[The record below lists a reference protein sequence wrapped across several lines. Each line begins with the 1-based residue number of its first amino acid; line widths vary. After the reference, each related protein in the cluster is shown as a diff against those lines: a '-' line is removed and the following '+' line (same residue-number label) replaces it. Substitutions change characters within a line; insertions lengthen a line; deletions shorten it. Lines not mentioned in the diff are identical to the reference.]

1 MSPRLSIRLAALA
14 LTLGAAAG
22 SAQTPQYRSPAGVAY
37 FSQPD
42 TGGIARAESALARN
56 PRDIDRI
63 IALGLAQSAVR
74 QYREAI
80 QTFSR
85 GLAIAPSNPSLYRWR
100 GHRNLSVR
108 EFDAAERD
116 LAAGSR
122 LDTASYDIWYHL
134 GVLRFV
140 RGDFPGAADAFTRC
154 QQRAPSANELA
165 GATDWLWMSL
175 ARAGRME
182 DARAALSRLSD
193 TVRTTPGQAYAR
205 RIELYRGAI
214 TPDQAF
220 TAADTSDITVA
231 TLAFGVGNWYLVRRD
246 TAAARRWFERA
257 VASGGWPAFG
267 FMAAEADLRRLRE

>member
-1 MSPRLSIRLAALA
+1 MRRAVVVAVLALA
-14 LTLGAAAG
+14 PGVAAVR
-22 SAQTPQYRSPAGVAY
+22 AQTPQYRSPAGVAY
-37 FSQPD
+37 YAQRD
-42 TGGIARAESALARN
+42 TGAVARAESTLAAEPRN
-56 PRDIDRI
+56 VERI

-85 GLAIAPSNPSLYRWR
+85 GLAIAPSNPLLYRWR
-100 GHRNLSVR
+100 GHRHLSVR
-108 EFDAAERD
+108 EYDAAERD

-140 RGDFPGAADAFTRC
+140 RGDFGGAADAFARC
-154 QQRAPSANELA
+154 QQRAPNANELV

-175 ARAGRME
+175 ARAGRPA
-182 DARAALSRLSD
+182 DARAALAALSD
-193 TVRTTPGQAYAR
+193 TVRATPGQAYAR

-214 TPDQAF
+214 TPELVI
-220 TAADTSDITVA
+220 TPADTSDITVA
-231 TLAFGVGNWYLVRRD
+231 TLAFGVGNWYLVQRD
-246 TAAARRWFERA
+246 TTAARHWFARA

-267 FMAAEADLRRLRE
+267 FMAAEAELRRLRE